1 MVEQYSVVEL
11 VGKGRVVMARQWYV
25 EQYVEQWCGSRGRVA
40 ASGRALVVSSG
51 GRAVVVSS
59 GSQW

>member
-11 VGKGRVVMARQWYV
+11 GMARVVMARQWYV
-25 EQYVEQWCGSRGRVA
+25 EQYVEQWYGSRGRVA

-51 GRAVVVSS
+51 RTVDPVVE
-59 GSQW
+59 Q